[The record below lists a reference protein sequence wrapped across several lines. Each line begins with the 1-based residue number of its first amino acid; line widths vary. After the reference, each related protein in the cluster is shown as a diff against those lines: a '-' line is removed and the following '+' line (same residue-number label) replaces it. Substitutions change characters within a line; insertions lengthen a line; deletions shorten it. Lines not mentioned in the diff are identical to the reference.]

1 MAFIDF
7 FKRKEKEVAE
17 KEVAEPIKQKRGIV
31 LANGD
36 EFREVLTC
44 GYTTLDRNPEVI
56 AACLR
61 ISQLVASMTIYLMAN
76 TKRGD
81 VRVVN
86 ELSRKLD
93 IEPNSNMTRATWMTA
108 IVNNLLLYGAG
119 NSIVYP
125 HTEGGRLGDMDVIAP
140 YRVGFTKSPINPNT
154 YGVTIDNVPHDP
166 NNLLH
171 FVFNPDPLYP
181 WMGKGLTVALRDV
194 VQNLAQAQATTKGFM
209 SSKWKP
215 SIIVKVDALTDAFSG
230 KEGRK
235 KLLEE
240 YIETSN
246 AGEPWL
252 IPAEQFDVEQVRP
265 LSLADLAISDTV
277 QLDRKT
283 VAAVLG
289 VPPYLVGAGEFKQ
302 DEWTAFID
310 TTLRPL
316 AQSIE
321 QELTRKLIISPSMF
335 VKFNMSRLYAYNLKE
350 LASIYSGCYDKG
362 IVTGNEVR
370 EKLGMEP
377 LEGLDQL
384 LVLEN
389 YIPVSESGNQKKLK

>member
-1 MAFIDF
+1 MAFFDF
-7 FKRKEKEVAE
+7 FRKKT
-17 KEVAEPIKQKRGIV
+17 AEPIKQKRSIR
-31 LANGD
+31 LASGE
-36 EFREVLTC
+36 EFREAITV
-44 GYTTLDRNPEVI
+44 GYTPLNKNPEII

-93 IEPNSNMTRATWMTA
+93 IDPNSNMTRATWMTA
-108 IVNNLLLYGAG
+108 IVNNLLLYGYG
-119 NSIVYP
+119 NSVVYP

-140 YRVGFTKSPINPNT
+140 YRVGFTTTPTRPGT
-154 YGVTIDNVPHDP
+154 YGITIDNVPYDP
-166 NNLLH
+166 QNLLH

-181 WMGKGLTVALRDV
+181 WKGQGLTVALSDV
-194 VQNLAQAQATTKGFM
+194 VQNLAQAQATTKDFM

-215 SIIVKVDALTDAFSG
+215 SIIVKVDALTEAFSG

-235 KLLEE
+235 KLMEE
-240 YIETSN
+240 YLETN
-246 AGEPWL
+246 RAGEPWL
-252 IPAEQFDVEQVRP
+252 IPAEQFEVEQVRP
-265 LSLADLAISDTV
+265 LSLADLAISDAV

-350 LASIYSGCYDKG
+350 LSGIYTGCYDKG

-384 LVLEN
+384 IVLEN
-389 YIPVSESGNQKKLK
+389 YIPVSEIGNQKKLK

>member
-7 FKRKEKEVAE
+7 FKKKT
-17 KEVAEPIKQKRGIV
+17 AEPIKQKRSIR
-31 LANGD
+31 LASGE
-36 EFREVLTC
+36 EFREAITV
-44 GYTTLDRNPEVI
+44 GYTPLNKNPEII

-108 IVNNLLLYGAG
+108 IVNNLLLYGSG
-119 NSIVYP
+119 NSVVYP

-140 YRVGFTKSPINPNT
+140 YRVGFTTTPKRPGT
-154 YGVTIDNVPHDP
+154 YGISIDNVPYDP
-166 NNLLH
+166 QDLLH

-181 WMGKGLTVALRDV
+181 WRGQGLTVALSDV

-209 SSKWKP
+209 NSKWKP
-215 SIIVKVDALTDAFSG
+215 SIIVKVDALTEAFSG

-235 KLLEE
+235 KLMEE
-240 YIETSN
+240 YLETDR

-252 IPAEQFDVEQVRP
+252 IPADQFEVEQIRP

-389 YIPVSESGNQKKLK
+389 YIPVSKIGNQNKLK